1 MRAVDTV
8 ERNGAAGGIALI
20 NSIGNLGGFV
30 APSILGW
37 GKTVTNSYVGS
48 MLILS
53 IFALVA
59 ALMMFA
65 MRRRF
70 IWDAGG
76 VK

>member
-1 MRAVDTV
+1 M
-8 ERNGAAGGIALI
+8 I

-30 APSILGW
+30 APSIIGW

-53 IFALVA
+53 SFAFVA

-65 MRRRF
+65 MRKKF